1 MGLITDRVFTVKP
14 KEERTVLKQV
24 ELIKGAMVE
33 IENLAGGAN
42 ENAENAV
49 NQSNIANAKANQAL
63 TNSTSAIDTAN
74 ESITKSNTAITE
86 SNNANT
92 NANTAIGIAQ
102 GKTTSYVFNT
112 KQELDTWL
120 TIPDN
125 VNKLRI
131 GDNLF
136 IVALDTPDYW
146 WDGTS
151 YKILETQKVDLT
163 NYATLQMLENAVIPI
178 LPNNS
183 NMDNLNENSIYRI
196 KKDFTYVVNGENV
209 IFNEDGFLRI
219 HNENGNILQ
228 VIDNHFY
235 PSRDSTQTKSYTPYQ
250 CRGKASGENWNS
262 GFVDDFYLD
271 EGTDISITRGKT
283 SKKQNYTKID
293 LKQSTKDKIN
303 NAESKSNKVTSISES
318 STDMEYPSAKAI
330 YNFINNSNNNIKII
344 SPNELDSTKDSG
356 FYFIKNTIN
365 NEDLFFELEISKY
378 NGYIN
383 QIIKGSDNPTQLN
396 YKNSKYISSRTY
408 DTNFQIWSRW
418 KNHSYFQDN
427 LLFKAVKVD
436 SPEPYTSLNYLST
449 NYIYQLNND
458 YLFNGEASRA
468 FKCWGKDVSVLSLP
482 TSYLRPFTRTALL
495 EQDTDLNVYIPNY
508 FGEGCMDYCLIVK
521 FTNSNLNLSFNVL
534 DNDRQKIV
542 GINEPLPST
551 YDTNKYYVFNVKEV
565 GYRPIRKFYVIEW
578 HSYNEMV

>member
-24 ELIKGAMVE
+24 ELIKGAMEE
-33 IENLAGGAN
+33 IEDLAGGAK
-42 ENAENAV
+42 ENAESAV
-49 NQSNIANAKANQAL
+49 NQSSIANAKANQAI
-63 TNSTSAIDTAN
+63 TNSASAIDTAN
-74 ESITKSNTAITE
+74 EAITKSNTAITQ
-86 SNNANT
+86 SNNANA

-125 VNKLRI
+125 VNKLRV

-146 WDGTS
+146 WDGTT
-151 YKILETQKVDLT
+151 YQILETQKVDLT
-163 NYATLQMLENAVIPI
+163 NYATLTMLENAVIPI

-183 NMDNLNENSIYRI
+183 NMDNLNENAIYRI
-196 KKDFTYVVNGENV
+196 KNNFTYIVNGENV
-209 IFNEDGFLRI
+209 VFNEDGFLRI

-228 VIDNHFY
+228 VIDNHFN

-318 STDMEYPSAKAI
+318 STDMEYPSAKSV
-330 YNFINNSNNNIKII
+330 YNFINNSNNSIKII
-344 SPNELDSTKDSG
+344 LPNELDSTKDSG
-356 FYFIKNTIN
+356 YYFIKNTIN
-365 NEDLFFELEISKY
+365 NEDLFFELEVSKFQ
-378 NGYIN
+378 GYIN
-383 QIIKGSDNPTQLN
+383 QIIKGSNDPLQLN
-396 YKNSKYISSRTY
+396 SKDNTSISSRTF
-408 DTNFQIWSRW
+408 DPINEIWSNW
-418 KNHSYFQDN
+418 KYYDN
-427 LLFKAVKVD
+427 FYNVPLFKKVKVE
-436 SPEPYTSLNYLST
+436 SHGYNNLPYSSQYYVYSLNY
-449 NYIYQLNND
+449 D
-458 YLFNGEASRA
+458 YLHNGEYSRA
-468 FKCWGKDVSVLSLP
+468 FKCWGKDSLYNSLEN
-482 TSYLRPFTRTALL
+482 TILTPFNRKSLL
-495 EQDTDLNVYIPNY
+495 NQSTNLNVKISNY
-508 FGEGCMDYCLIVK
+508 TGGCMDYCLIVK
-521 FTNSNLNLSFNVL
+521 FINNNLNINIDVL
-534 DNDRQKIV
+534 NNETQKII
-542 GINEPLPST
+542 GINKPLPTT
-551 YDTNKYYVFNVKEV
+551 YETNKYYIFYFKEV
-565 GYRPIRKFYVIEW
+565 GYENYKKLYLLEW
-578 HSYNEMV
+578 EEYDEMV